1 MKLNK
6 LIYIDG
12 PNIIFF
18 AIRVQAVESFPLG
31 QFVDIRRL
39 DLFTEQAGVG
49 NKVKSSIE
57 LLFNFIRIRS
67 FLDLRLGELAVVRR
81 VVLSSPVK
89 SWVPR
94 AKGPLLA
101 GVLRGLISIVS
112 PPLRSLELATLFL
125 LFYILSFFL
134 IVSFK
139 RKAYWCSFSAW
150 NIGIVWNSISI

>member
-39 DLFTEQAGVG
+39 DLFTEQAGVR

-57 LLFNFIRIRS
+57 LLYNFIRIRS

-81 VVLSSPVK
+81 VVLSSFVK
-89 SWVPR
+89 S
-94 AKGPLLA
+94 
-101 GVLRGLISIVS
+101 
-112 PPLRSLELATLFL
+112 
-125 LFYILSFFL
+125 
-134 IVSFK
+134 
-139 RKAYWCSFSAW
+139 
-150 NIGIVWNSISI
+150 